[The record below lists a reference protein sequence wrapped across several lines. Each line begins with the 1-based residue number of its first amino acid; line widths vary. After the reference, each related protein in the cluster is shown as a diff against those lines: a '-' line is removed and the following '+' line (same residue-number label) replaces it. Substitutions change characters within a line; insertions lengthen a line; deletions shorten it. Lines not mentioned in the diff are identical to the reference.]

1 MFGHYLK
8 STGPNNHSMF
18 GALFLIPITA
28 LIRPA
33 SVAVFMFVALAISFV
48 RRELASVRKWAVSL
62 LMRHIRILQAA
73 SLIVMACAVGCN
85 QPDKFAGFASEQLN
99 TKMDEVLSIIEAQ
112 TGTIQSLSRQV
123 AELNQVIENTQS
135 ASESQITRLQTL
147 ESKLKAKLTSTPKA
161 EVDGVGTLD
170 TENAPS
176 ATLTLDTLD
185 EAAEQ
190 IMALQKRIGE
200 LEKRCNSFASAKPTY
215 QSVSS
220 SSSYGSTGGVSSSG
234 SGCTGGVSVAS
245 YSQPVYSQPVYS
257 EPVVYS
263 QPVYSETVYQSS
275 SVRSS
280 GPQCVD
286 EYGNPVPCNQ
296 TTSTTSQPRKGLL
309 GRMFSR

>member
-1 MFGHYLK
+1 MFGHCLK
-8 STGPNNHSMF
+8 STGPKNGSF
-18 GALFLIPITA
+18 GGVLMIPITA

-48 RRELASVRKWAVSL
+48 RRELASVRKWATSL

-123 AELNQVIENTQS
+123 AELNQAIENTQS

-190 IMALQKRIGE
+190 IMALQKRIDE

-220 SSSYGSTGGVSSSG
+220 GSSYGSTGGVSSSG

-257 EPVVYS
+257 
-263 QPVYSETVYQSS
+263 QPVYSETVYQSTP
-275 SVRSS
+275 VRAA
-280 GPQCVD
+280 PQCVD
-286 EYGNPVPCNQ
+286 QYGNVVPCNK